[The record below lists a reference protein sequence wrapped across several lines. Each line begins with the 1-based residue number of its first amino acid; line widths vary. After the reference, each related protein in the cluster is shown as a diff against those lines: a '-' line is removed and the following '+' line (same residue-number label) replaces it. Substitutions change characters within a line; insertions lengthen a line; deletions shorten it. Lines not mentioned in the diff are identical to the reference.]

1 MVKETVVLVG
11 ATVAVS
17 TAMDIGVVVNVAGG
31 SVGVVEGI
39 GADAI
44 GGVSVGRGTAVAG
57 GSGVGAVGN
66 NVEEEHDTTSKAR
79 IKTIRSIFLISF
91 SSW

>member
-1 MVKETVVLVG
+1 
-11 ATVAVS
+11 
-17 TAMDIGVVVNVAGG
+17 MDIGVVVNVAGG

-39 GADAI
+39 GADAT
-44 GGVSVGRGTAVAG
+44 GGVSVGRGIAVAG

-66 NVEEEHDTTSKAR
+66 NVDEEHATASKAR
-79 IKTIRSIFLISF
+79 IKIIRSIFLISV

>member
-17 TAMDIGVVVNVAGG
+17 MGIGVVVNVAGG
-31 SVGVVEGI
+31 SVGVLEGI
-39 GADAI
+39 GADAT
-44 GGVSVGRGTAVAG
+44 GSVSVGRGTAVAG
-57 GSGVGAVGN
+57 DSGVGAVGY

-79 IKTIRSIFLISF
+79 IKTIRSIILISF

>member
-17 TAMDIGVVVNVAGG
+17 MGIGVVVNVAGG
-31 SVGVVEGI
+31 SVGVNEGI
-39 GADAI
+39 GVDDATAS
-44 GGVSVGRGTAVAG
+44 VSVGRGTSVAG

-66 NVEEEHDTTSKAR
+66 NVEEEQDTTSKAR